1 MVLVNTS
8 KINVRHV
15 FCPREYKRQ
24 YMYIKKYP
32 DCERVPPPSMNII
45 NREIKKLRDLIVPY
59 DAPNFEKTTK
69 QEFNQARKELKKM
82 IRYLS

>member
-1 MVLVNTS
+1 MATIVNTS
-8 KINVRHV
+8 LINIRNV

-24 YMYIKKYP
+24 YMYIKNHP
-32 DCERVPPPSMNII
+32 ECARVPPPSMNII

-69 QEFNQARKELKKM
+69 QQFYTARKELKKLLT
-82 IRYLS
+82 I

>member
-1 MVLVNTS
+1 MTTIVNTS
-8 KINVRHV
+8 LINVKNI
-15 FCPREYKRQ
+15 FCRREYKRQ
-24 YMYIKKYP
+24 YMYIKNHP

-69 QEFNQARKELKKM
+69 EQFYTARKELKKLLT
-82 IRYLS
+82 I